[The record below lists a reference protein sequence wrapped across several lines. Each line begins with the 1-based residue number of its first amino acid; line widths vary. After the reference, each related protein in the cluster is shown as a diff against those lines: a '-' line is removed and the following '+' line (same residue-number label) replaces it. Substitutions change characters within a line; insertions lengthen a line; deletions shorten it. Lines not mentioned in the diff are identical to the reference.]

1 MITIKEMADGY
12 IEQIRFRVT
21 QSEQQLNEL
30 KQHLEE
36 CENEIQFGQGKKSL
50 GDMEN
55 CVPTDSRRE
64 CCKSADNSSVPLTL
78 KSLDD
83 TEASQ

>member
-1 MITIKEMADGY
+1 MANGY

-36 CENEIQFGQGKKSL
+36 CENEVQFGQGKKSL

-55 CVPTDSRRE
+55 YVPTDE
-64 CCKSADNSSVPLTL
+64 EGCCKSADDSSVPLTL

-83 TEASQ
+83 IGVSQ

>member
-1 MITIKEMADGY
+1 MVTLKEMADGY
-12 IEQIRFRVT
+12 IEQIRFRVA

-36 CENEIQFGQGKKSL
+36 CENEVEFGQGKKSL

-55 CVPTDSRRE
+55 CVPTDQGG

-78 KSLDD
+78 ESLND